1 MGDRAAQICAEW
13 FVKCAS
19 VVLQARVPS
28 RPPTAAAGK
37 DRQNRWVRPRV
48 SRAPTPFGRVF
59 QKANTN
65 ALFSSHAKPKTRRFL
80 FSERDR
86 VARAL
91 RTRRRPSSRPPR
103 A

>member
-1 MGDRAAQICAEW
+1 MGDRAAQIRKEW

-28 RPPTAAAGK
+28 PSPAAAAGK

-48 SRAPTPFGRVF
+48 ERAPDAVLDSF
-59 QKANTN
+59 
-65 ALFSSHAKPKTRRFL
+65 PKTKNEHKPFFL
-80 FSERDR
+80 R
-86 VARAL
+86 VACEEVLEKNAN
-91 RTRRRPSSRPPR
+91 